1 MKLRIY
7 RTLWGVLEETDG
19 EKACY
24 HFHQCHNIM
33 SIIIAITKTNT
44 INIITNTMVI
54 IIITSVAAGDIDH
67 DRYQT
72 RRAAKCHILYT
83 GQIFQTTFYLM
94 QSA

>member
-24 HFHQCHNIM
+24 HFHHCHIIII
-33 SIIIAITKTNT
+33 IIIAITKTNT

-54 IIITSVAAGDIDH
+54 MITTRVAASDIDH
-67 DRYQT
+67 DQYQPH
-72 RRAAKCHILYT
+72 RIVKCHILNT
-83 GQIFQTTFYLM
+83 EQIFQTTFF
-94 QSA
+94 

>member
-33 SIIIAITKTNT
+33 ITIIAITKTST

-54 IIITSVAAGDIDH
+54 IITGDIDH
-67 DRYQT
+67 DGYQT

-94 QSA
+94 KSA